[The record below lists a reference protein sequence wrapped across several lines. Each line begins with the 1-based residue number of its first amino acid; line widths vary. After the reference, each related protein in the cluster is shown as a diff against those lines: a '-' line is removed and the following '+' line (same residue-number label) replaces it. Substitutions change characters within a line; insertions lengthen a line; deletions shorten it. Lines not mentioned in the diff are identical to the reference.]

1 MTTATAL
8 ASHTRSKWSKP
19 ALWAVLGLAFV
30 SVLAFTEYPIFSH
43 ANAHRTKLYN
53 DRFLLIPH
61 AVLALTAML
70 IGPFQF
76 STRFRQRHL
85 SVHRLMGRVYVCSI
99 LITAPLALMLG
110 LRGSNSIKVFGN
122 GVMAA
127 LWFLCTLCAFLTARN
142 RHIAVHRQ
150 WMVRSYLFTLT
161 FIFTR
166 VANPIPAWFNMSD
179 EANGALFLF
188 FSLLYLFFADVGLT
202 GGNWRGRRRSAE
214 GEWNTSGIPGPQR
227 RGTGGTRR
235 VVVAVD
241 LEAVLN

>member
-1 MTTATAL
+1 MSTATAL
-8 ASHTRSKWSKP
+8 GSRTRPKWGML
-19 ALWAVLGLAFV
+19 ALWTLLGLAFV
-30 SVLAFTEYPIFSH
+30 SVLVFTEYPIFSH
-43 ANAHRTKLYN
+43 ANPHRAKLYN
-53 DRFLLIPH
+53 DRFLLVPH

-85 SVHRLMGRVYVCSI
+85 RVHRILGRVYVGSI

-110 LRGSNSIKVFGN
+110 LRGTNSIKILGN

-127 LWFLCTLCAFLTARN
+127 LWFLCTVCAFVTARN

-166 VANPIPAWFNMSD
+166 VANPTPAWFNMSD

-188 FSLLYLFFADVGLT
+188 FSLLYLFFADVGFNSRELT
-202 GGNWRGRRRSAE
+202 RKK
-214 GEWNTSGIPGPQR
+214 
-227 RGTGGTRR
+227 
-235 VVVAVD
+235 D
-241 LEAVLN
+241 

>member
-1 MTTATAL
+1 MSTATAL
-8 ASHTRSKWSKP
+8 TSGTGRKWGKP
-19 ALWAVLGLAFV
+19 VLWTVLGLAFI

-43 ANAHRTKLYN
+43 ANPHRTKLYH
-53 DRFLLIPH
+53 DRYLLIPH

-76 STRFRQRHL
+76 STHFRQRHL
-85 SVHRLMGRVYVCSI
+85 RVHRLTGRVYVASI
-99 LITAPLALMLG
+99 LITAPMALVLG
-110 LRGSNSIKVFGN
+110 MGSSSTIKAFGN

-127 LWFLCTLCAFLTARN
+127 LWFLCTLCAFLSVRN

-188 FSLLYLFFADVGLT
+188 FSLLYLFFADVGF
-202 GGNWRGRRRSAE
+202 NWRE
-214 GEWNTSGIPGPQR
+214 L
-227 RGTGGTRR
+227 TRR
-235 VVVAVD
+235 KA
-241 LEAVLN
+241 